1 MEASML
7 VGIVA
12 AGALRA
18 LVFAPLAVLIL
29 GKMKRP
35 AQPQTDRT
43 TVTEWGKRFIAL
55 SLLYA
60 VIYFLFGYFVA
71 WQWQETRLYYTGT
84 TSIKP
89 FFTHFWDLFVR
100 EDPAIIP
107 FQLLR
112 GALWACLS
120 TTIAQT
126 MKAKRWQV
134 ALAVASTFAV
144 HIALPIGLFPNPY
157 MPPAVAQSHF
167 YETASSMLLYGAIAG
182 WVLYERNEYHIA
194 RVGTRKEAQEWTS

>member
-1 MEASML
+1 MFKAKKALILCLRLALVYVAMLMAYILGTMVIGQDGTVLSPQETDQAGKALLLVSLASALVLSFLILRSRYHGLKLVGVTFFVHFGVETFMTQIETLYFNSAVQMEASML

-71 WQWQETRLYYTGT
+71 WQ
-84 TSIKP
+84 
-89 FFTHFWDLFVR
+89 
-100 EDPAIIP
+100 
-107 FQLLR
+107 
-112 GALWACLS
+112 
-120 TTIAQT
+120 
-126 MKAKRWQV
+126 
-134 ALAVASTFAV
+134 
-144 HIALPIGLFPNPY
+144 
-157 MPPAVAQSHF
+157 
-167 YETASSMLLYGAIAG
+167 
-182 WVLYERNEYHIA
+182 
-194 RVGTRKEAQEWTS
+194 